1 MPYFFWIFGTVLR
14 LCISFRWNQWNRY
27 ETFGSYAGFFNETTK
42 WFWWSSDG
50 KKSNL
55 IKAVLIVAG
64 TLSVGLGILGVFLP
78 LLPTTPFL
86 LLAAAL
92 YAKSSIRFY
101 RWLLKNRTFGSYIKN
116 YREGRGIP
124 LKTKIMALSLLW
136 ITIAFS
142 AFYIINII
150 RVRVILIL
158 IAAGVSVHILSIR
171 TMRKDIDL
179 WKRIYLGVIF
189 FRWRL
194 SGRA

>member
-1 MPYFFWIFGTVLR
+1 
-14 LCISFRWNQWNRY
+14 
-27 ETFGSYAGFFNETTK
+27 
-42 WFWWSSDG
+42 
-50 KKSNL
+50 
-55 IKAVLIVAG
+55 
-64 TLSVGLGILGVFLP
+64 LGVFLP

-179 WKRIYLGVIF
+179 
-189 FRWRL
+189 
-194 SGRA
+194 